1 MLNFIRNWTPASKRR
16 KKGEPATERGE
27 PATERGEPASERGE
41 PASERGEPASDRG
54 EPTPGREE
62 PAPVSGRG
70 EMRTPLMVLQN
81 PSPVP
86 R

>member
-1 MLNFIRNWTPASKRR
+1 MKYDPFIRNWTPASKRR
-16 KKGEPATERGE
+16 KKGEPASGRGEPVTGRGE
-27 PATERGEPASERGE
+27 PATGRGEPA
-41 PASERGEPASDRG
+41 
-54 EPTPGREE
+54 PGREE